1 MITQRRNSSGKALSL
16 IAALLVSAPAAAQ
29 QEAHSLLGKP
39 LLRLEYAG
47 ETLTTLQKN
56 LADAQAAYDRDPNN
70 ADNIIWLGRR
80 IAYLGRYR
88 DAIDVFSKGIALHPN
103 DARLYRH
110 RGHRYISVREFDHA
124 IRDLQKAADLEK
136 GKPDQVEPDGAPNKY
151 NIPIGTTQSN
161 IWYHLALAH
170 YLKGDF
176 QKALPAWKTAVEFG
190 DNDDRLVSAGDW
202 YYMTMRRLGKDQEA
216 AEFLKRINKDM
227 KILENEAYHKR
238 LLMYKGELKPDEV
251 LAFDNP
257 DPVQVATYGY
267 GVANWYFYNGD
278 RDKAITLF
286 KRILEAKNWSA
297 FGFIAAEAE
306 LARLTR
312 NEKRET
318 RNEK

>member
-1 MITQRRNSSGKALSL
+1 MIRFLAISTML
-16 IAALLVSAPAAAQ
+16 IAGPVAAQ
-29 QEAHSLLGKP
+29 QEATSLLGKP
-39 LLRLEYAG
+39 LMRLEYTS
-47 ETLTTLQKN
+47 ETLAQLEKN
-56 LADAQAAYDRDPNN
+56 LADAKAVYDRNPND
-70 ADNIIWLGRR
+70 ADAIIWLGRR

-88 DAIDVFSKGIALHPN
+88 DAIEIFSQGIAKHPN

-110 RGHRYISVREFDHA
+110 RGHRYISVREFDNA
-124 IRDLQKAADLEK
+124 IRDLQKAAALEK
-136 GKPDQVEPDGAPNKY
+136 GKPDQVEPDGAPNRY

-176 QKALPAWKTAVEFG
+176 ERALPAWAKAVEFG

-202 YYMTMRRLGKDQEA
+202 YYMTLRRLGKDREA
-216 AEFLKRINKDM
+216 AEFLKRIHKDM

-238 LLMYKGELKPDEV
+238 LLMYKGELKPEEV

-267 GVANWYFYNGD
+267 GVANWYLYNGQP
-278 RDKAITLF
+278 DKAVALF
-286 KRILEAKNWSA
+286 NRILEAKNWSA

-306 LARLTR
+306 LARAR
-312 NEKRET
+312 K
-318 RNEK
+318 